1 MFGAAALL
9 SSRLYMLSPIMDAT
23 GARNFDMVFVFVF
36 LIGEPSRTRNSDM
49 VLQVADF

>member
-1 MFGAAALL
+1 MFGAQALL

-36 LIGEPSRTRNSDM
+36 LIGERSRARNLHM
-49 VLQVADF
+49 VFQVTDL